1 MIPDSYASCP
11 TPSFVT
17 KIINDALQVL
27 DTYGVAVGCCFLKA
41 SCYFMSLGFESQ
53 VSLKRGMPVPF
64 IPI

>member
-1 MIPDSYASCP
+1 MTPDSHASCP
-11 TPSFVT
+11 TPSVVA
-17 KIINDALQVL
+17 KIINNALQVL

-53 VSLKRGMPVPF
+53 VSLKRGMPGTF